1 MGLGKPLAYAKKIAD
16 TLARKLAKCFFSESV
31 APSVYLI
38 STFEAEGI
46 TDIAEFEAHG
56 QTIAD
61 FEANGWTG

>member
-1 MGLGKPLAYAKKIAD
+1 MRTTTTENTMVLTRDLDWGTDDGWWDGTP
-16 TLARKLAKCFFSESV
+16 TST
-31 APSVYLI
+31 YLI

-61 FEANGWTG
+61 FELNGWTG

>member
-1 MGLGKPLAYAKKIAD
+1 MGLGKSLGYAKKLVD
-16 TLARKLAKCFFSESV
+16 KLTKGLTEFFFVDVSI
-31 APSVYLI
+31 PSTYLV

-46 TDIAEFEAHG
+46 TDIATFEAHG